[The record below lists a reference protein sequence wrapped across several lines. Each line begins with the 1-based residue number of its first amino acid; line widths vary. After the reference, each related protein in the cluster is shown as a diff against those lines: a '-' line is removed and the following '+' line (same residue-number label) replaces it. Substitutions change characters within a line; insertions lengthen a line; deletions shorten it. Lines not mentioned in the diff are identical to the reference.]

1 MTENGIFMTK
11 IIRALEIQLTLDFI
25 FDFIK
30 RKIASMPTATD
41 VAARFSQSPFSPIGH
56 KTTINIK
63 GKINADVNDKMVAYL
78 DISIALKNP

>member
-1 MTENGIFMTK
+1 MTK

-25 FDFIK
+25 FGFDFIK